1 MIDSLF
7 IKKMRIKAMKTSEGY
22 MPFMGHHTYYR
33 TVGERT
39 DKAPLIL
46 LHGGPGSTHNYF
58 EVLDRVA
65 EEDGRMLVMYDQIGC
80 GNSYVDGRPD
90 LWTAETWVN
99 ELIALRKHLGLDTC
113 HLLGQSWGGMLLL
126 TYICGYEHSGVKS
139 GILSSTLPASWLWG
153 IEQARMIKELPE
165 EYQEAIKTA
174 TETGDYSSDI
184 YQRAEEE
191 YMLRHAAGKPDPNG
205 PECLLRKKRTGRE
218 SYVVGWGPNEYTPMG
233 TLKDY
238 DVIDKLKDIKEPCL
252 VINGGNDLC
261 TPYIAKV
268 MYDNIP
274 NSRWELFR
282 ECRHM
287 CFVEDNDHYVEVLKE
302 WLNEKD

>member
-1 MIDSLF
+1 
-7 IKKMRIKAMKTSEGY
+7 MKINEGY
-22 MPFMGHHTYYR
+22 MPFMGYKTYYR

-46 LHGGPGSTHNYF
+46 LHGGPGYTHNYF

>member
-1 MIDSLF
+1 
-7 IKKMRIKAMKTSEGY
+7 MKINEGY
-22 MPFMGHHTYYR
+22 MPFMGYKTYYR

-80 GNSYVDGRPD
+80 GNSYVDGRPE

-174 TETGDYSSDI
+174 TETGDYSNDI

-191 YMLRHAAGKPDPNG
+191 YMLRHAAGKPDPDG

>member
-1 MIDSLF
+1 
-7 IKKMRIKAMKTSEGY
+7 MKINEGY
-22 MPFMGHHTYYR
+22 MPFMGYKTYYR

-80 GNSYVDGRPD
+80 GNSYVDGRPE
-90 LWTAETWVN
+90 LWTVETWVN

-174 TETGDYSSDI
+174 TETGDYSNDI

-191 YMLRHAAGKPDPNG
+191 YMLRHAAGKPDPDG

-218 SYVVGWGPNEYTPMG
+218 SYVIGWGPNEYTPMG

>member
-1 MIDSLF
+1 
-7 IKKMRIKAMKTSEGY
+7 MKINEGY
-22 MPFMGHHTYYR
+22 MPFMGYKTYYR

-90 LWTAETWVN
+90 LWKAETWVN

-126 TYICGYEHSGVKS
+126 TYICGYEHSDVKS

-174 TETGDYSSDI
+174 TETGDYSNDI

-191 YMLRHAAGKPDPNG
+191 YMLRHAAGKPDPDG

>member
-1 MIDSLF
+1 
-7 IKKMRIKAMKTSEGY
+7 MKISEGY

-80 GNSYVDGRPD
+80 GNSYVDGRPE
-90 LWTAETWVN
+90 LWKAETWVN

-191 YMLRHAAGKPDPNG
+191 YMLRHAAGKPDIDG

-261 TPYIAKV
+261 TPYIAKI

>member
-1 MIDSLF
+1 
-7 IKKMRIKAMKTSEGY
+7 MKISEGY
-22 MPFMGHHTYYR
+22 MPFMGQHTYYR

-80 GNSYVDGRPD
+80 GNSYVDGRPE
-90 LWTAETWVN
+90 LWKAETWVN

-174 TETGDYSSDI
+174 TETGDYSNDI

>member
-1 MIDSLF
+1 
-7 IKKMRIKAMKTSEGY
+7 MKISEGY

-80 GNSYVDGRPD
+80 GNSYVDGRPE
-90 LWTAETWVN
+90 LWKAETWVN

-139 GILSSTLPASWLWG
+139 DILSSTLPASWLWG

-191 YMLRHAAGKPDPNG
+191 YMLRHAAGKPDPDG

>member
-1 MIDSLF
+1 
-7 IKKMRIKAMKTSEGY
+7 MKINEGY
-22 MPFMGHHTYYR
+22 MPFMGYKTYYR

-174 TETGDYSSDI
+174 TETGDYSNDI

-191 YMLRHAAGKPDPNG
+191 YMLRHAAGKPDPDG

>member
-1 MIDSLF
+1 
-7 IKKMRIKAMKTSEGY
+7 MKISEGY

-80 GNSYVDGRPD
+80 GNSYVDGRPE
-90 LWTAETWVN
+90 LWTVETWVN

-174 TETGDYSSDI
+174 TETGDYSNDI

-191 YMLRHAAGKPDPNG
+191 YMLRHAAGKPDPDG

-274 NSRWELFR
+274 NSRWDLFR

>member
-1 MIDSLF
+1 
-7 IKKMRIKAMKTSEGY
+7 MKISEGY

-80 GNSYVDGRPD
+80 GNSYVDGRPE

-174 TETGDYSSDI
+174 TETGDYSNDI

>member
-1 MIDSLF
+1 
-7 IKKMRIKAMKTSEGY
+7 MKINEGY
-22 MPFMGHHTYYR
+22 MPFMGYKTYYR

-302 WLNEKD
+302 WLNEKE

>member
-1 MIDSLF
+1 
-7 IKKMRIKAMKTSEGY
+7 MKINEGY
-22 MPFMGHHTYYR
+22 MPFMGYKTYYR

-99 ELIALRKHLGLDTC
+99 ELITLREHLGLDTC

>member
-1 MIDSLF
+1 
-7 IKKMRIKAMKTSEGY
+7 MRIKVMKINEGY
-22 MPFMGHHTYYR
+22 MPFMGYKTYYR

-80 GNSYVDGRPD
+80 GNSYVDGRPE
-90 LWTAETWVN
+90 LWKAETWVN
-99 ELIALRKHLGLDTC
+99 ELITLREHLGLDTC

-174 TETGDYSSDI
+174 TETGDYSSNI

>member
-7 IKKMRIKAMKTSEGY
+7 IKKMRIKAMKISEGY

-46 LHGGPGSTHNYF
+46 MHGGPGSTHNYF

-80 GNSYVDGRPD
+80 GNSYVDGRPE

-191 YMLRHAAGKPDPNG
+191 YMLRHAAGKPDPDG

>member
-1 MIDSLF
+1 
-7 IKKMRIKAMKTSEGY
+7 MKTSEGY

-80 GNSYVDGRPD
+80 GNSYVDGRPE
-90 LWTAETWVN
+90 LWKAETWVN
-99 ELIALRKHLGLDTC
+99 ELIALREHLGLDTC

-205 PECLLRKKRTGRE
+205 PECLLREKRAGRE

>member
-1 MIDSLF
+1 
-7 IKKMRIKAMKTSEGY
+7 MKINEGY
-22 MPFMGHHTYYR
+22 MPFMGYKTYYR

-80 GNSYVDGRPD
+80 GNSYVDGRPE
-90 LWTAETWVN
+90 LWKAETWVN

-191 YMLRHAAGKPDPNG
+191 YMLRHAAGKPDPDG

>member
-1 MIDSLF
+1 
-7 IKKMRIKAMKTSEGY
+7 MKINEGY

-80 GNSYVDGRPD
+80 GNSYVDGRPE
-90 LWTAETWVN
+90 LWKAETWVN

-218 SYVVGWGPNEYTPMG
+218 SYVIGWGPNEYTPMG

>member
-1 MIDSLF
+1 
-7 IKKMRIKAMKTSEGY
+7 MKINEGY
-22 MPFMGHHTYYR
+22 MPFMGYKTYYR

-46 LHGGPGSTHNYF
+46 MHGGPGSTHNYF

-80 GNSYVDGRPD
+80 GNSYVDGRPE

-174 TETGDYSSDI
+174 TETGDYSNDI

-191 YMLRHAAGKPDPNG
+191 YMLRHAAGKPDPDG

-261 TPYIAKV
+261 TPYVAKV

>member
-1 MIDSLF
+1 
-7 IKKMRIKAMKTSEGY
+7 MKISEGY

-80 GNSYVDGRPD
+80 GNSYVDGRPE
-90 LWTAETWVN
+90 LWTVETWVN

-174 TETGDYSSDI
+174 TETGDYSNDI

-191 YMLRHAAGKPDPNG
+191 YMLRHAAGKPDPDG

>member
-1 MIDSLF
+1 
-7 IKKMRIKAMKTSEGY
+7 MKINEGY

-80 GNSYVDGRPD
+80 GNSYVDGRPE
-90 LWTAETWVN
+90 LWTVETWVN

-174 TETGDYSSDI
+174 TETGDYSNDI

-191 YMLRHAAGKPDPNG
+191 YMLRHAAGKPDPDG

>member
-1 MIDSLF
+1 
-7 IKKMRIKAMKTSEGY
+7 MKINEGY
-22 MPFMGHHTYYR
+22 MPFMGYKTYYR

-80 GNSYVDGRPD
+80 GNSYVDGRPE
-90 LWTAETWVN
+90 LWKAETWVN
-99 ELIALRKHLGLDTC
+99 ELIALREHLGLDTC

-191 YMLRHAAGKPDPNG
+191 YMLRHAAGKPDPDG

-261 TPYIAKV
+261 TPYVAKV

>member
-1 MIDSLF
+1 
-7 IKKMRIKAMKTSEGY
+7 MKTSEGY

-58 EVLDRVA
+58 ELLDRVA

-80 GNSYVDGRPD
+80 GNSYVDGRPE
-90 LWTAETWVN
+90 LWKAETWVN
-99 ELIALRKHLGLDTC
+99 ELIALREHLGLDTC

-205 PECLLRKKRTGRE
+205 PECLLREKRAGRE

>member
-1 MIDSLF
+1 
-7 IKKMRIKAMKTSEGY
+7 MKINEGY
-22 MPFMGHHTYYR
+22 MPFMGYKTYYR

-80 GNSYVDGRPD
+80 GNSYVDGRPE
-90 LWTAETWVN
+90 LWKAETWVN
-99 ELIALRKHLGLDTC
+99 ELIALREHLGLDTC

-205 PECLLRKKRTGRE
+205 PECLLREKRAGRE

>member
-1 MIDSLF
+1 
-7 IKKMRIKAMKTSEGY
+7 MKISEGY

-80 GNSYVDGRPD
+80 GNSYVDGRPE
-90 LWTAETWVN
+90 LWKAETWVN
-99 ELIALRKHLGLDTC
+99 ELIALREHLGLDTC

-174 TETGDYSSDI
+174 TETGDYSNDI

-191 YMLRHAAGKPDPNG
+191 YMLRHAAGKPDPDG

-287 CFVEDNDHYVEVLKE
+287 CFVEDNDHYVDVLKE